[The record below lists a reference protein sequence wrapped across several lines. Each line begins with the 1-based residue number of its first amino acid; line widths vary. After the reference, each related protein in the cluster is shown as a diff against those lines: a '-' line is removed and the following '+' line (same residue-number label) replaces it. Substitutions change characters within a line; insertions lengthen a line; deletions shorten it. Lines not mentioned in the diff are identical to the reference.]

1 MKAVGF
7 NWDIHSALRSM
18 SRAAAEH
25 LLLLDGEVEG
35 LRATVARLEGH
46 LQDREGK
53 QQRQETMQEEM
64 IADLQGGGGRA
75 EVNGCSIGSPGAG
88 AAAAEHSATGLIGHS
103 RGWKTC
109 GVAFCP
115 GMACETA

>member
-53 QQRQETMQEEM
+53 QQRQETMQEEI
-64 IADLQGGGGRA
+64 IADLQG
-75 EVNGCSIGSPGAG
+75 EVGELKSMVAALAAQVQVLQQQSIRQQG
-88 AAAAEHSATGLIGHS
+88 
-103 RGWKTC
+103 
-109 GVAFCP
+109 
-115 GMACETA
+115 

>member
-35 LRATVARLEGH
+35 LRATVEGH

-53 QQRQETMQEEM
+53 QQRQETMQEEI
-64 IADLQGGGGRA
+64 IADLQG
-75 EVNGCSIGSPGAG
+75 EVGELKSMVAALAAQVQVLQQQSIRQQG
-88 AAAAEHSATGLIGHS
+88 
-103 RGWKTC
+103 
-109 GVAFCP
+109 
-115 GMACETA
+115 